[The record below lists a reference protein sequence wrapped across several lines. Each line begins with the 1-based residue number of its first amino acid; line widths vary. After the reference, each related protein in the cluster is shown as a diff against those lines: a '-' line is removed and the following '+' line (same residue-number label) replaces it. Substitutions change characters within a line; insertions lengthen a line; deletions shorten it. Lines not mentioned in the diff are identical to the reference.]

1 MGAYDLSVGGWVFAC
16 ICGLVVGAS
25 KCGLPGLGTLA
36 VPLMASVLPAKM
48 ATGALLPLLIFGDT
62 LGVIHF
68 RRHANWKI
76 LFRLFP
82 PAFAGIVIGFFLL
95 GRPWMD
101 DQVIRIST
109 GVIVLALV
117 VMNAFKG
124 RLHSLVESQDPRRPS
139 VLLLA
144 IGFGLLAGVTTMLA
158 NAAGPVIL
166 VYLLLMQL
174 PKDEFI
180 GTSAWYF
187 VVLNWCKVPF
197 MVYRGMISVDSLA
210 FNAWLAPAILVGAG
224 AGIFLSGKMSNKSF
238 IKWVEVLTIIAAI
251 MLFFPKGFLT
261 SLIKG

>member
-158 NAAGPVIL
+158 NAAGPVISM
-166 VYLLLMQL
+166 YLLSMKLSKATFL
-174 PKDEFI
+174 

-187 VVLNWCKVPF
+187 FIVNWVKVPF
-197 MVYRGMISVDSLA
+197 MVDQGMITPGSLKVNVVMLPA
-210 FNAWLAPAILVGAG
+210 LVAGVAVGVFLAKRIKERTFEALV
-224 AGIFLSGKMSNKSF
+224 I
-238 IKWVEVLTIIAAI
+238 VLAAAACLKL
-251 MLFFPKGFLT
+251 LF
-261 SLIKG
+261 